1 MIDAE
6 GISKTLKFSR
16 SSKTSL
22 SAMTLMIKVLAIY
35 LNEPIKRQ
43 EAGDKIRCSD
53 GSDWPWSWPIWTYSS
68 DTVNDTTI
76 KTDQSAAMNQT
87 QAPSRLYRIKM
98 NVNEQLQPH
107 VKFGL
112 PSSPIQKRKNEEA
125 SKIFGSE
132 TLFQGGIFS
141 PFYRSRACV
150 SLQTYWKGNFSLF
163 WHDNR

>member
-53 GSDWPWSWPIWTYSS
+53 GSD
-68 DTVNDTTI
+68 
-76 KTDQSAAMNQT
+76 
-87 QAPSRLYRIKM
+87 
-98 NVNEQLQPH
+98 
-107 VKFGL
+107 
-112 PSSPIQKRKNEEA
+112 
-125 SKIFGSE
+125 
-132 TLFQGGIFS
+132 
-141 PFYRSRACV
+141 
-150 SLQTYWKGNFSLF
+150 
-163 WHDNR
+163 